1 MQNYLLYYYDDNSFI
16 FNVMKIVLVLR
27 CVCFLKFLCFN
38 YCLESYPH
46 IDDVQCSSWSWKRSN
61 PIIYWINENHSLY
74 RRKQFYA
81 YMSYVNFL
89 HHRVKWKIKFSSLNR
104 MILGSE
110 NLVNYTH
117 LLSAFSSHVFALTSA
132 SNHFEMY
139 VVFIYSIKHFIIVSL
154 YLSG

>member
-1 MQNYLLYYYDDNSFI
+1 MMI
-16 FNVMKIVLVLR
+16 ILVIIY
-27 CVCFLKFLCFN
+27 FLKFLCFN
-38 YCLESYPH
+38 YCLESRPH

-104 MILGSE
+104 MIIGSE
-110 NLVNYTH
+110 NLVADNYTH

-139 VVFIYSIKHFIIVSL
+139 VDFIYSIKHFTIVSH
-154 YLSG
+154 YLLG